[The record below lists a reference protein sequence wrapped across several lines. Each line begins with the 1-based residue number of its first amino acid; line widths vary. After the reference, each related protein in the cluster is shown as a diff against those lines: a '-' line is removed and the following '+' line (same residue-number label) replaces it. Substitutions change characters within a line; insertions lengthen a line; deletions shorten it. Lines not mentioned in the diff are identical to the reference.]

1 VTRRLRAE
9 DGQALIEFSLV
20 LPILIT
26 ILFGIISFGI
36 AYNHYLELTDATR
49 VGARFAATQ
58 ATLTDQCAAAHT
70 AMDSQI
76 GAGNYSF
83 ASCAS
88 ATVNGDQAVR
98 ITATRPFTISV
109 YGLTVRTG
117 NLSSTATE
125 RVG

>member
-1 VTRRLRAE
+1 V
-9 DGQALIEFSLV
+9 
-20 LPILIT
+20 
-26 ILFGIISFGI
+26 
-36 AYNHYLELTDATR
+36 
-49 VGARFAATQ
+49 
-58 ATLTDQCAAAHT
+58 
-70 AMDSQI
+70 
-76 GAGNYSF
+76 
-83 ASCAS
+83 S